1 MSKMNIFYG
10 ASWSIELYPEW
21 VSEQDDPCVSI
32 YHPDGVGA
40 LQISPFNKD
49 SKIASHDLRDLAS
62 DHITEGMDV
71 DTIQAGEFSG
81 ITLASFED
89 EKFLQCWFVVA
100 NKTALF
106 VTYNCDKADS
116 ELEND
121 AVKKMIA
128 SLRYRSAAITKDDVN
143 CIT

>member
-71 DTIQAGEFSG
+71 DTIQ
-81 ITLASFED
+81 
-89 EKFLQCWFVVA
+89 CWFVVA